1 MPQSKKY
8 GFSLSQ
14 EQGSWNAA
22 IVRRAR
28 AKNIVV
34 TKTQTGFKTEVE
46 AKQWAEKELVT
57 FTEKQ
62 STQNKRRAEK
72 RK

>member
-22 IVRRAR
+22 IVRRAS

>member
-22 IVRRAR
+22 IVRRAS

-46 AKQWAEKELVT
+46 AKQWSEKELVT

>member
-1 MPQSKKY
+1 MSQSKKY
-8 GFSLSQ
+8 GFRT
-14 EQGSWNAA
+14 EQSKDTWNAD
-22 IVRRAR
+22 IIRRAS